1 MEIVIAAALVVLVP
15 IADKLIKIAGDR
27 SRARGEAEVIHA
39 NGMTDLARAPG
50 AAQVIKAQVQPPAP
64 ADHHGVGTKDHERA

>member
-1 MEIVIAAALVVLVP
+1 MIAAALVVLVP

-39 NGMTDLARAPG
+39 NGMADLARAHG
-50 AAQVIKAQVQPPAP
+50 TAQVIKAQAQLPAP
-64 ADHHGVGTKDHERA
+64 TDHRGAVPKDHKRA